1 LYADVA
7 HIGGFIAAGV
17 LKNPFDYGFHAAM
30 TTTHKSLRGPRGALI
45 LSNGVVSN
53 PLKKPEDTIENIPT
67 RIDRAVFPGMQGGP
81 HMNTIAAIAVALK
94 EIQTSDFLEYA
105 QQTLKNAKVLA
116 LELLNYGYAL
126 VT

>member
-1 LYADVA
+1 LYADIS
-7 HIGGFIAAGV
+7 HIGGFVAAGV

-30 TTTHKSLRGPRGALI
+30 TTTHKSLRGARGALI
-45 LSNGVVSN
+45 LSQGIVSN
-53 PLKKPEDTIENIPT
+53 PLKKPENTIENLPT

-94 EIQTSDFLEYA
+94 ESQTSEFLDYA
-105 QQTLKNAKVLA
+105 HQTLKNAKVLA
-116 LELLNYGYAL
+116 EELLCYGYTL